1 MCLLEASVCFL
12 FLLFHSLNKMDP
24 RILLCVRETR
34 STFSYEYSYS
44 SLILVEY
51 SYLAIAML
59 LAPVL
64 HASLIQS
71 C

>member
-1 MCLLEASVCFL
+1 MLLFSVFYFSYGQIDWTPAFL
-12 FLLFHSLNKMDP
+12 FG
-24 RILLCVRETR
+24 RET
-34 STFSYEYSYS
+34 SSVFSYEYSYS

>member
-1 MCLLEASVCFL
+1 M
-12 FLLFHSLNKMDP
+12 LLFSVFYFSYGQLDWTP
-24 RILLCVRETR
+24 AFLIGREKR
-34 STFSYEYSYS
+34 SAFSYEYSYS

>member
-1 MCLLEASVCFL
+1 M
-12 FLLFHSLNKMDP
+12 LLFSVFSFSFSQLDWTP
-24 RILLCVRETR
+24 AFLIGRETR
-34 STFSYEYSYS
+34 SAFSYEYSNS

-64 HASLIQS
+64 HASLIQN

>member
-1 MCLLEASVCFL
+1 MCLLFSVFYFSYGQLDWTLSFL
-12 FLLFHSLNKMDP
+12 
-24 RILLCVRETR
+24 IGRETR
-34 STFSYEYSYS
+34 SAFSYEYSYS